1 VFTGIIRGVGR
12 IAEQTNIG
20 GDRRVTIDSQV
31 ADLPSLD
38 NGDSV
43 AVNGVCLT
51 VVATTAAG
59 FSADVSL
66 ETLGVTTFS
75 ELSTNSDVNL
85 EPALRVGDSL
95 DGHLLTGHVDGVG
108 RVLEVKES
116 ARSTTIRLE
125 VAASLAPYIVRKGA
139 IAVDGVSLTVNNV
152 ENTTFAV
159 NFVVNIV
166 PHTQK
171 KTIILGYKT
180 GTAVN
185 IEVDII
191 ARYFEQLAP
200 SRDVS
205 AGISLEL
212 LQKHGYTSTD

>member
-1 VFTGIIRGVGR
+1 MGR

-180 GTAVN
+180 GTAVT

>member
-1 VFTGIIRGVGR
+1 MFTGIIRGVGR

>member
-1 VFTGIIRGVGR
+1 MFTGIIRGVGR

-166 PHTQK
+166 PHTQE

>member
-108 RVLEVKES
+108 RVLEVKKS
-116 ARSTTIRLE
+116 ARSATIRLE
-125 VAASLAPYIVRKGA
+125 VAASLAPYIARKGA

-152 ENTTFAV
+152 ENTAFAV

-166 PHTQK
+166 PHTQE

-191 ARYFEQLAP
+191 ARYFERLAP

-205 AGISLEL
+205 AGISLEF